1 MEMIKVNVEN
11 VKGILVTTSNRVA
24 QELGVNHYDLLEKI
38 DGYIKRFNSPELSG
52 QFQKPH
58 NFKDKTD
65 KFNSPESS
73 GQFNLM
79 DNFKDKTDKVSSA
92 ELSAQFY
99 IPYNYKDRSGKA
111 NRNYLITQKGIAQLI
126 GGYNAAVPIAFA
138 LNVAYINEF
147 ERMRKELQGKRP
159 MKRKME
165 SIRNGITLDNKLT
178 YHRVPILITRQLNK
192 LVGYDISLKLS
203 KVKGRSVLRNEE
215 IKALKRENTI
225 LSNQLTYTA
234 IYYQKNLEELLKKIK
249 ELREFKDEITEYFIS
264 NEIET
269 KLQQDSNNIKI
280 ALKLLDNI
288 TDTAVKERISIGI
301 LEKMGY

>member
-24 QELGVNHYDLLEKI
+24 EELGVEHKNLLTKI
-38 DGYIKRFNSPELSG
+38 DNYVKQFGGLTLS
-52 QFQKPH
+52 H
-58 NFKDKTD
+58 
-65 KFNSPESS
+65 E
-73 GQFNLM
+73 
-79 DNFKDKTDKVSSA
+79 
-92 ELSAQFY
+92 FY
-99 IPYNYKDRSGKA
+99 IENTFKNRGKDY
-111 NRNYLITQKGIAQLI
+111 RNYLITQKGIAQLI

-147 ERMRKELQGKRP
+147 EKMRKELQGKRP

-178 YHRVPILITRQLNK
+178 YHRVPILITRQLNE

>member
-24 QELGVNHYDLLEKI
+24 EELGVEHKNLLTKI
-38 DGYIKRFNSPELSG
+38 DNYVKQFGGLTLS
-52 QFQKPH
+52 H
-58 NFKDKTD
+58 
-65 KFNSPESS
+65 E
-73 GQFNLM
+73 
-79 DNFKDKTDKVSSA
+79 
-92 ELSAQFY
+92 FY
-99 IPYNYKDRSGKA
+99 IGNTFKNRGKDY
-111 NRNYLITQKGIAQLI
+111 RNYLITQKGIAQLI
-126 GGYNAAVPIAFA
+126 GGYNASVPIAFA

-159 MKRKME
+159 MTRKME
-165 SIRNGITLDNKLT
+165 SIRKEITLDNKLT
-178 YHRVPILITRQLNK
+178 YHGVPILITRQLNK

-203 KVKGRSVLRNEE
+203 TVKGRSVLRNEE
-215 IKALKRENTI
+215 IKALKRENAI

-249 ELREFKDEITEYFIS
+249 ELRAFKDEITEYFIS

-269 KLQQDSNNIKI
+269 RLQQESNNIEI

-288 TDTAVKERISIGI
+288 TDPEVKERISIGI

>member
-24 QELGVNHYDLLEKI
+24 EELGVEHKNLLTKI
-38 DGYIKRFNSPELSG
+38 DNYVKQFGGLTLS
-52 QFQKPH
+52 H
-58 NFKDKTD
+58 
-65 KFNSPESS
+65 E
-73 GQFNLM
+73 
-79 DNFKDKTDKVSSA
+79 
-92 ELSAQFY
+92 FY
-99 IPYNYKDRSGKA
+99 IENTFKNRGKDY
-111 NRNYLITQKGIAQLI
+111 RNYLITQKGIAQLI
-126 GGYNAAVPIAFA
+126 GGYNASVPIAFA

-159 MKRKME
+159 MTRKME
-165 SIRNGITLDNKLT
+165 SIRKEITLDNKLT
-178 YHRVPILITRQLNK
+178 YHGVPILITRQLNK

-203 KVKGRSVLRNEE
+203 TVKGRSVLRNEE
-215 IKALKRENTI
+215 IKALKKENAI

-249 ELREFKDEITEYFIS
+249 ELRAFKDEITEYFIS

-269 KLQQDSNNIKI
+269 RLQQESNNIEI

-288 TDTAVKERISIGI
+288 TDPEVKERISIGI

>member
-24 QELGVNHYDLLEKI
+24 QELGVQHKHLLEKI
-38 DGYIKRFNSPELSG
+38 DGYVNKFNSAELSA
-52 QFQKPH
+52 QFNIMQ
-58 NFKDKTD
+58 NFIDKTD
-65 KFNSPESS
+65 KF
-73 GQFNLM
+73 
-79 DNFKDKTDKVSSA
+79 SSA

-126 GGYNAAVPIAFA
+126 GGYNASVPIAFA

-159 MKRKME
+159 MTRNME
-165 SIRNGITLDNKLT
+165 SIRNEITLDNKLT
-178 YHRVPILITRQLNK
+178 YHGTPVLITRQLNK

-203 KVKGRSVLRNEE
+203 KVKGRSILRNEKVKE
-215 IKALKRENTI
+215 LKKENAI

-234 IYYQKNLEELLKKIK
+234 IYYEKNLKELLQKIK
-249 ELREFKDEITEYFIS
+249 ELREFKDKITEYFIS

-269 KLQQDSNNIKI
+269 RLQQDSNNIEI

-288 TDTAVKERISIGI
+288 TDIAVKERISIGI

>member
-24 QELGVNHYDLLEKI
+24 EELGVNHYDLLEKI

-58 NFKDKTD
+58 NFKDETD
-65 KFNSPESS
+65 KFSS
-73 GQFNLM
+73 
-79 DNFKDKTDKVSSA
+79 T
-92 ELSAQFY
+92 ELSVQFY
-99 IPYNYKDRSGKA
+99 IPSNYKALNGRTVK
-111 NRNYLITQKGIAQLI
+111 NYLITQKGIAQLI
-126 GGYNAAVPIAFA
+126 GGYNASVPIAFA

-178 YHRVPILITRQLNK
+178 YHRVPILITRQLNE

>member
-24 QELGVNHYDLLEKI
+24 QELGVNHKDLLEKI
-38 DGYIKRFNSPELSG
+38 EGYIE
-52 QFQKPH
+52 
-58 NFKDKTD
+58 
-65 KFNSPESS
+65 KFTKAESS
-73 GQFNLM
+73 ALGENL
-79 DNFKDKTDKVSSA
+79 DFTD
-92 ELSAQFY
+92 FY
-99 IPYNYKDRSGKA
+99 IPSSYKVKGNFKNYK
-111 NRNYLITQKGIAQLI
+111 NYLITQKGIAQLI
-126 GGYNAAVPIAFA
+126 GGYNASVPVAFY

-159 MKRKME
+159 MTRKME
-165 SIRNGITLDNKLT
+165 SIRNEITLDNKLT
-178 YHRVPILITRQLNK
+178 YHGVPILITRQLNK

-203 KVKGRSVLRNEE
+203 TVKGRSVLRNEE
-215 IKALKRENTI
+215 IKALKRENAI

-234 IYYQKNLEELLKKIK
+234 IYYEKNLKELLQKIK
-249 ELREFKDEITEYFIS
+249 ELRAFKDEITEYFIS

-269 KLQQDSNNIKI
+269 RLQQDSNNIEI

-288 TDTAVKERISIGI
+288 TDPEVKERISIGI

>member
-24 QELGVNHYDLLEKI
+24 EELGVSHKHLLEKI
-38 DGYIKRFNSPELSG
+38 EGYIKRFMKAETSALGENTG
-52 QFQKPH
+52 NVAK
-58 NFKDKTD
+58 
-65 KFNSPESS
+65 PESLS
-73 GQFNLM
+73 FGENL
-79 DNFKDKTDKVSSA
+79 DFT
-92 ELSAQFY
+92 EFY
-99 IPYNYKDRSGKA
+99 IPSSYKVKGNFKNYK
-111 NRNYLITQKGIAQLI
+111 NYLITQKGIAQLI
-126 GGYNAAVPIAFA
+126 GGYHASVPIAFA

-159 MKRKME
+159 MTRNME
-165 SIRNGITLDNKLT
+165 SIRNEITLDNKLT
-178 YHRVPILITRQLNK
+178 YHGTPVLITRQLNK

-203 KVKGRSVLRNEE
+203 KVKGRSILRNEKVKE
-215 IKALKRENTI
+215 LKKENAI

-234 IYYQKNLEELLKKIK
+234 IYYEKNLKELLQKIK
-249 ELREFKDEITEYFIS
+249 ELREFKDKITEYFIS

-269 KLQQDSNNIKI
+269 RLQQDSNNIEI

-288 TDTAVKERISIGI
+288 TDIAVKERISIGI

>member
-24 QELGVNHYDLLEKI
+24 QELGVSHKHLLEKI
-38 DGYIKRFNSPELSG
+38 EGYIKRFMKAETSALGENTG
-52 QFQKPH
+52 NVAK
-58 NFKDKTD
+58 
-65 KFNSPESS
+65 PESL
-73 GQFNLM
+73 GFGENL
-79 DNFKDKTDKVSSA
+79 DFT
-92 ELSAQFY
+92 EFY
-99 IPYNYKDRSGKA
+99 IPSSYKVKGNFKNYK
-111 NRNYLITQKGIAQLI
+111 NYLITQKGIAQLI
-126 GGYNAAVPIAFA
+126 GGYNASVPIAFA

-159 MKRKME
+159 MTRKME
-165 SIRNGITLDNKLT
+165 SIRNEITLDNKLT
-178 YHRVPILITRQLNK
+178 YHGVPILITRQLNK

-203 KVKGRSVLRNEE
+203 TVKGRSVLRNEE
-215 IKALKRENTI
+215 IKALKRENAI

-269 KLQQDSNNIKI
+269 RLHQDSNNIEI
-280 ALKLLDNI
+280 ALRLLDNI

>member
-24 QELGVNHYDLLEKI
+24 EELGVSHKHLLEKI
-38 DGYIKRFNSPELSG
+38 EGYIKRFMKAETSALGENTG
-52 QFQKPH
+52 NVAK
-58 NFKDKTD
+58 
-65 KFNSPESS
+65 PESLS
-73 GQFNLM
+73 FGENL
-79 DNFKDKTDKVSSA
+79 DFT
-92 ELSAQFY
+92 EFY
-99 IPYNYKDRSGKA
+99 IPSSDKVKGNFKNYK
-111 NRNYLITQKGIAQLI
+111 NYLITQKGIAQLI
-126 GGYNAAVPIAFA
+126 GGYNASVPIAFA

-159 MKRKME
+159 MTRNME
-165 SIRNGITLDNKLT
+165 SIRNEITLDNKLT
-178 YHRVPILITRQLNK
+178 YHGTPVLITRQLNK

-203 KVKGRSVLRNEE
+203 KVKGRSILRNEKVKE
-215 IKALKRENTI
+215 LKKENAI

-234 IYYQKNLEELLKKIK
+234 IYYEKNLKELLQKIK
-249 ELREFKDEITEYFIS
+249 ELREFKDKITEYFIS

-269 KLQQDSNNIKI
+269 RLQQDSNNIEI

-288 TDTAVKERISIGI
+288 TDIAVKERISIGI

>member
-24 QELGVNHYDLLEKI
+24 EELGVRHDNLLVKI
-38 DGYIKRFNSPELSG
+38 EEYLS
-52 QFQKPH
+52 
-58 NFKDKTD
+58 
-65 KFNSPESS
+65 KFNSPEVS

-99 IPYNYKDRSGKA
+99 IPHNYKALNGRTVK
-111 NRNYLITQKGIAQLI
+111 NYLITQKGIAQLI
-126 GGYNAAVPIAFA
+126 GGYNASVPIAFA

-159 MKRKME
+159 MTRNME
-165 SIRNGITLDNKLT
+165 SIRNEITLDNKLT
-178 YHRVPILITRQLNK
+178 YHGTPVLITRQLNK

-203 KVKGRSVLRNEE
+203 KVKGRSILRNEKVKE
-215 IKALKRENTI
+215 LKKENAI

-234 IYYQKNLEELLKKIK
+234 IYYEKNLKELLQKIK
-249 ELREFKDEITEYFIS
+249 ELREFKDKITEYFIS

-269 KLQQDSNNIKI
+269 RLQQDSNNIEI

-288 TDTAVKERISIGI
+288 TDIAVKERISIGI

>member
-24 QELGVNHYDLLEKI
+24 KELGVSHKHLLEKI
-38 DGYIKRFNSPELSG
+38 EGYIE
-52 QFQKPH
+52 
-58 NFKDKTD
+58 
-65 KFNSPESS
+65 KFTKAEVSALEENAGNIAKAESS
-73 GQFNLM
+73 ALGENL
-79 DNFKDKTDKVSSA
+79 DFTD
-92 ELSAQFY
+92 FY
-99 IPYNYKDRSGKA
+99 IPSSYKVKGNFKNYK
-111 NRNYLITQKGIAQLI
+111 NYLITQKGIAQLI
-126 GGYNAAVPIAFA
+126 GGYNASVPVAFY

-159 MKRKME
+159 MTRKME
-165 SIRNGITLDNKLT
+165 SIRKEITLDNKLT
-178 YHRVPILITRQLNK
+178 YHGVPILITRQLNK

-203 KVKGRSVLRNEE
+203 TVKGRSVLRNEE
-215 IKALKRENTI
+215 IKALKRENAI

-269 KLQQDSNNIKI
+269 RLQQDSNNIEI

-288 TDTAVKERISIGI
+288 TDPEVKERISIGI

>member
-24 QELGVNHYDLLEKI
+24 QELGVQHKHLLEKI
-38 DGYIKRFNSPELSG
+38 DGYVNKFNSAELSA
-52 QFQKPH
+52 QFDIMQ
-58 NFKDKTD
+58 NFIDKTD
-65 KFNSPESS
+65 KF
-73 GQFNLM
+73 
-79 DNFKDKTDKVSSA
+79 SSA

-99 IPYNYKDRSGKA
+99 IPHNYKALNGRTVK
-111 NRNYLITQKGIAQLI
+111 NYLITQKGIAQLI
-126 GGYNAAVPIAFA
+126 GGYNASVPIAFI

-159 MKRKME
+159 MTRKME
-165 SIRNGITLDNKLT
+165 SIRKEITLDNKLT
-178 YHRVPILITRQLNK
+178 YHGVPILITRQLNK

-203 KVKGRSVLRNEE
+203 TVKGRSVLRNEE
-215 IKALKRENTI
+215 IKALKRENAI

-249 ELREFKDEITEYFIS
+249 ELREFKDEIAEYFIS

-269 KLQQDSNNIKI
+269 RLQQDSNNIEI

>member
-24 QELGVNHYDLLEKI
+24 EELGVSHKHLLEKI
-38 DGYIKRFNSPELSG
+38 EGYIKRFMKAETSALGENTG
-52 QFQKPH
+52 NVAK
-58 NFKDKTD
+58 
-65 KFNSPESS
+65 PESLS
-73 GQFNLM
+73 FGENL
-79 DNFKDKTDKVSSA
+79 DFT
-92 ELSAQFY
+92 EFY
-99 IPYNYKDRSGKA
+99 IPSSYKVKGNFKNYK
-111 NRNYLITQKGIAQLI
+111 NYLITQKGIAQLI
-126 GGYNAAVPIAFA
+126 GGYNASVPIAFA

-159 MKRKME
+159 MTRNME
-165 SIRNGITLDNKLT
+165 SIRNEITLDNKLT
-178 YHRVPILITRQLNK
+178 YHGTPVLITRQLNK

-203 KVKGRSVLRNEE
+203 KVKGRSILRNEKVKE
-215 IKALKRENTI
+215 LKKENAI

-234 IYYQKNLEELLKKIK
+234 IYYEKNLKELLQKIK
-249 ELREFKDEITEYFIS
+249 ELREFKDKITEYFIS

-269 KLQQDSNNIKI
+269 RLQQDSNNIEI

-288 TDTAVKERISIGI
+288 TDPAVKERISIGI

>member
-58 NFKDKTD
+58 NFKDK
-65 KFNSPESS
+65 
-73 GQFNLM
+73 M
-79 DNFKDKTDKVSSA
+79 DKVSSV

-178 YHRVPILITRQLNK
+178 YHRVPILITRQLNE

>member
-1 MEMIKVNVEN
+1 MIKVNVEN

-24 QELGVNHYDLLEKI
+24 EELGVRHDHLLNKI
-38 DGYIKRFNSPELSG
+38 DGYIA
-52 QFQKPH
+52 
-58 NFKDKTD
+58 
-65 KFNSPESS
+65 KFNLPESS
-73 GQFNLM
+73 GQFDIM
-79 DNFKDKTDKVSSA
+79 QKFIDKTDKFSSA

-178 YHRVPILITRQLNK
+178 YHRVPILITRQLNE

>member
-24 QELGVNHYDLLEKI
+24 EELGVEHKNLLTKI
-38 DGYIKRFNSPELSG
+38 DNYVKQFGGLTLS
-52 QFQKPH
+52 H
-58 NFKDKTD
+58 
-65 KFNSPESS
+65 E
-73 GQFNLM
+73 
-79 DNFKDKTDKVSSA
+79 
-92 ELSAQFY
+92 FY
-99 IPYNYKDRSGKA
+99 IENTFKNRGKDY
-111 NRNYLITQKGIAQLI
+111 RNYLITQKGIAQLI
-126 GGYNAAVPIAFA
+126 GGYNASVPIAFA

-159 MKRKME
+159 MTRKME
-165 SIRNGITLDNKLT
+165 SIRNEITLDNKLT
-178 YHRVPILITRQLNK
+178 YHGVPVLITRQLNK

-203 KVKGRSVLRNEE
+203 KVKGRSILRNEKVKE
-215 IKALKRENTI
+215 LKKENAI

-269 KLQQDSNNIKI
+269 RLQQDSNNIEI

>member
-24 QELGVNHYDLLEKI
+24 EELGVEHKNLLTKI
-38 DGYIKRFNSPELSG
+38 DNYVKQFGDLTLS
-52 QFQKPH
+52 H
-58 NFKDKTD
+58 
-65 KFNSPESS
+65 E
-73 GQFNLM
+73 
-79 DNFKDKTDKVSSA
+79 
-92 ELSAQFY
+92 FY
-99 IPYNYKDRSGKA
+99 IENTFKNRGKDY
-111 NRNYLITQKGIAQLI
+111 RNYLITQKGIAQLI
-126 GGYNAAVPIAFA
+126 GGYNASVPIAFA

-159 MKRKME
+159 MTRKME
-165 SIRNGITLDNKLT
+165 SIRKEITLDNKLT
-178 YHRVPILITRQLNK
+178 YHGVPILITRQLNK

-203 KVKGRSVLRNEE
+203 TVKGRSVLRNEE
-215 IKALKRENTI
+215 IKALKKENAI

-249 ELREFKDEITEYFIS
+249 ELRAFKDEITEYFIS

-269 KLQQDSNNIKI
+269 RLQQDSNNIEI

>member
-1 MEMIKVNVEN
+1 MEMIKVSVEN

-24 QELGVNHYDLLEKI
+24 EELGVLHKDLLEKI
-38 DGYIKRFNSPELSG
+38 DGYIEKFNSPELSG

-65 KFNSPESS
+65 KFNSPETS

-79 DNFKDKTDKVSSA
+79 DNFRDKTNKVSSA

-99 IPYNYKDRSGKA
+99 IPHNYKALNGRTVK
-111 NRNYLITQKGIAQLI
+111 NYLITQKGIAQLI
-126 GGYNAAVPIAFA
+126 GGYNASVPIAFA

-159 MKRKME
+159 MTRKME
-165 SIRNGITLDNKLT
+165 SIRNEITLDNKLT
-178 YHRVPILITRQLNK
+178 YHGTPVLITRQLNK

-203 KVKGRSVLRNEE
+203 KVKGRSVLRNEKV
-215 IKALKRENTI
+215 KALKKENAI

-269 KLQQDSNNIKI
+269 RLHQDSNNIEI

-288 TDTAVKERISIGI
+288 TDTAEKERISIGI

>member
-24 QELGVNHYDLLEKI
+24 EELGVEHKNLLTKI
-38 DGYIKRFNSPELSG
+38 DNYVKQFGGLTLS
-52 QFQKPH
+52 H
-58 NFKDKTD
+58 
-65 KFNSPESS
+65 E
-73 GQFNLM
+73 
-79 DNFKDKTDKVSSA
+79 
-92 ELSAQFY
+92 FY
-99 IPYNYKDRSGKA
+99 IGNTFKNRGKDY
-111 NRNYLITQKGIAQLI
+111 RNYLITQKGIAQLI
-126 GGYNAAVPIAFA
+126 GGYNASVPIAFA

-159 MKRKME
+159 MTRKME
-165 SIRNGITLDNKLT
+165 SIRKEITLDNKLT
-178 YHRVPILITRQLNK
+178 YHGVPILITRQLNK

-203 KVKGRSVLRNEE
+203 TVKGRSVLRNEE
-215 IKALKRENTI
+215 IKALKRENAI

-249 ELREFKDEITEYFIS
+249 ELREFKNEITEYFIS

-269 KLQQDSNNIKI
+269 RLQQDSNNIEI

-288 TDTAVKERISIGI
+288 TDPEVKERISIGI

>member
-24 QELGVNHYDLLEKI
+24 EELGVRHDHLLEKI
-38 DGYIKRFNSPELSG
+38 EDYIK
-52 QFQKPH
+52 
-58 NFKDKTD
+58 

-79 DNFKDKTDKVSSA
+79 DNFKDKTDKVSST

-99 IPYNYKDRSGKA
+99 IPHNYKALNGRTVK
-111 NRNYLITQKGIAQLI
+111 NYLITQKGIAQLI

-147 ERMRKELQGKRP
+147 EKMRKELQGKRP

-178 YHRVPILITRQLNK
+178 YHRVPILITRQLNE

-249 ELREFKDEITEYFIS
+249 ELRAFKDEITEYFIS

-269 KLQQDSNNIKI
+269 RLQQDSSNIEI

>member
-24 QELGVNHYDLLEKI
+24 QELGVQHKHLLEKI
-38 DGYIKRFNSPELSG
+38 DGYVNKFNSAELSA
-52 QFQKPH
+52 QFDIMQ
-58 NFKDKTD
+58 NFIDKTD
-65 KFNSPESS
+65 KF
-73 GQFNLM
+73 
-79 DNFKDKTDKVSSA
+79 SSA

-126 GGYNAAVPIAFA
+126 GGYNASVPIAFA

-159 MKRKME
+159 MTRNME
-165 SIRNGITLDNKLT
+165 SIRNEITLDNKLT
-178 YHRVPILITRQLNK
+178 YHGTPVLITRQLNK

-203 KVKGRSVLRNEE
+203 KVKGRSILRNEKVKE
-215 IKALKRENTI
+215 LKKENAI

-234 IYYQKNLEELLKKIK
+234 IYYEKNLKELLQKIK
-249 ELREFKDEITEYFIS
+249 ELREFKDKITEYFIS

-269 KLQQDSNNIKI
+269 RLQQDSNNIEI

-288 TDTAVKERISIGI
+288 TDIAVKERISIGI

>member
-24 QELGVNHYDLLEKI
+24 EELGVQHKHLLEKI
-38 DGYIKRFNSPELSG
+38 DGYVN
-52 QFQKPH
+52 
-58 NFKDKTD
+58 
-65 KFNSPESS
+65 KFNSAELSA
-73 GQFNLM
+73 QFDIM
-79 DNFKDKTDKVSSA
+79 QNFIDKTDKVSST
-92 ELSAQFY
+92 ELSVQFY
-99 IPYNYKDRSGKA
+99 IPHNYKDISGKM

-126 GGYNAAVPIAFA
+126 GGYNASVPIAFA

-159 MKRKME
+159 MTRKME
-165 SIRNGITLDNKLT
+165 SIRNEITLDNKLT
-178 YHRVPILITRQLNK
+178 YHGTPVLITRQLNK

-203 KVKGRSVLRNEE
+203 TVKGRSVLRNEKMKE
-215 IKALKRENTI
+215 LKKENAI

-234 IYYQKNLEELLKKIK
+234 IYYEKNLKELLQKIK
-249 ELREFKDEITEYFIS
+249 ELREFKDKITEYFIS

-269 KLQQDSNNIKI
+269 RLQQESNNIEI

-288 TDTAVKERISIGI
+288 TDPAVKERISIGI

>member
-79 DNFKDKTDKVSSA
+79 DNFKDKTDKVSSV

-147 ERMRKELQGKRP
+147 EKMRKELQGKRP
-159 MKRKME
+159 MTRKME
-165 SIRNGITLDNKLT
+165 SIRNEITLDNKLT
-178 YHRVPILITRQLNK
+178 YHGVPILITRQLNK

-203 KVKGRSVLRNEE
+203 TVKGRSVLRNEKMKE
-215 IKALKRENTI
+215 LKKENAI

-234 IYYQKNLEELLKKIK
+234 IYYEKNLKELLQKIK
-249 ELREFKDEITEYFIS
+249 ELREFKDKITEYFIS

-269 KLQQDSNNIKI
+269 RLQQESNNIEI

-288 TDTAVKERISIGI
+288 TDIAVKERISIGI

>member
-1 MEMIKVNVEN
+1 MKHKFEAIGMVNKNSDKAREKARNKVINRIKRMIKVNVEN

-24 QELGVNHYDLLEKI
+24 EELGVEHKNLLTKI
-38 DGYIKRFNSPELSG
+38 DNYVKQFGGLTLS
-52 QFQKPH
+52 H
-58 NFKDKTD
+58 
-65 KFNSPESS
+65 E
-73 GQFNLM
+73 
-79 DNFKDKTDKVSSA
+79 
-92 ELSAQFY
+92 FY
-99 IPYNYKDRSGKA
+99 IENTFKNRGKDY
-111 NRNYLITQKGIAQLI
+111 RNYLITQKGIAQLI
-126 GGYNAAVPIAFA
+126 GGYNASVPIAFA

-159 MKRKME
+159 MTRKME
-165 SIRNGITLDNKLT
+165 SIRNEITLDNKLT
-178 YHRVPILITRQLNK
+178 YHGVPVLITRQL

-203 KVKGRSVLRNEE
+203 KVKGRSVLRNEKV
-215 IKALKRENTI
+215 KALKKENAI

-269 KLQQDSNNIKI
+269 RLQQESNNIEI

>member
-24 QELGVNHYDLLEKI
+24 EELGVQHKHLLEKI
-38 DGYIKRFNSPELSG
+38 DGYVN
-52 QFQKPH
+52 
-58 NFKDKTD
+58 
-65 KFNSPESS
+65 KFNSAELSA
-73 GQFNLM
+73 QFDIM
-79 DNFKDKTDKVSSA
+79 QNFIDKTDKVSST
-92 ELSAQFY
+92 ELSVQFY
-99 IPYNYKDRSGKA
+99 IPHNYKDISGKM

-126 GGYNAAVPIAFA
+126 GGYNASVPIAFA

-159 MKRKME
+159 MTRKME
-165 SIRNGITLDNKLT
+165 SIRNEITLDNKLT
-178 YHRVPILITRQLNK
+178 YHGTPVLITRQLNK

-203 KVKGRSVLRNEE
+203 TVKGRSVLRNEKMKE
-215 IKALKRENTI
+215 LKKENAI

-249 ELREFKDEITEYFIS
+249 ELREFKDEITGYFIS

-269 KLQQDSNNIKI
+269 RLQQDSNNIEI

>member
-24 QELGVNHYDLLEKI
+24 EELGVQHKHLLEKI
-38 DGYIKRFNSPELSG
+38 DGYVNNFN
-52 QFQKPH
+52 
-58 NFKDKTD
+58 
-65 KFNSPESS
+65 
-73 GQFNLM
+73 
-79 DNFKDKTDKVSSA
+79 SA
-92 ELSAQFY
+92 ELSAQFDIMQNFIDKTNKFSSTELSVQFY
-99 IPYNYKDRSGKA
+99 IPHNYKDRSGKT

-126 GGYNAAVPIAFA
+126 GGYNASVPIAFA

-159 MKRKME
+159 MTRKME
-165 SIRNGITLDNKLT
+165 SIRNEITLDNKLT
-178 YHRVPILITRQLNK
+178 YHGTPVLITRQLNK

-203 KVKGRSVLRNEE
+203 KVKGRSILRNEKVKE
-215 IKALKRENTI
+215 LKKENAI

-234 IYYQKNLEELLKKIK
+234 IYYEKNLKELLQKIK
-249 ELREFKDEITEYFIS
+249 ELREFKDKITEYFIS

-269 KLQQDSNNIKI
+269 RLQQDSNNIEI

>member
-24 QELGVNHYDLLEKI
+24 EELGVLHKDLLEKI
-38 DGYIKRFNSPELSG
+38 DGYIE
-52 QFQKPH
+52 
-58 NFKDKTD
+58 
-65 KFNSPESS
+65 KFNSPETS
-73 GQFNLM
+73 GQFDIM
-79 DNFKDKTDKVSSA
+79 KNFIDKTSNFNSA

-99 IPYNYKDRSGKA
+99 IPHNYKDRSGKT

-126 GGYNAAVPIAFA
+126 GGYNASVPVAFA

-159 MKRKME
+159 MTRKME
-165 SIRNGITLDNKLT
+165 SIRNEITLDNKLT
-178 YHRVPILITRQLNK
+178 YHGTPVLITRQLNK

-203 KVKGRSVLRNEE
+203 KVKGRSILRNEKVKE
-215 IKALKRENTI
+215 LKKENAI

-249 ELREFKDEITEYFIS
+249 ELREFKDKITEYFIS

-269 KLQQDSNNIKI
+269 RLQQESNNIEI

-288 TDTAVKERISIGI
+288 TDIAVKERISIGI

>member
-24 QELGVNHYDLLEKI
+24 EELGVRHDHLLNKI
-38 DGYIKRFNSPELSG
+38 DGYIA
-52 QFQKPH
+52 
-58 NFKDKTD
+58 
-65 KFNSPESS
+65 KFNLPESS
-73 GQFNLM
+73 GQFDIM
-79 DNFKDKTDKVSSA
+79 QKFIDKTDKFSSA

-126 GGYNAAVPIAFA
+126 GGYNASVPIAFA

-159 MKRKME
+159 MTRKME
-165 SIRNGITLDNKLT
+165 SIRKEITLDNKLT
-178 YHRVPILITRQLNK
+178 YHGVPILITRQLNK

-203 KVKGRSVLRNEE
+203 TVKGRSVLRNEE
-215 IKALKRENTI
+215 IKALKRENAI

-249 ELREFKDEITEYFIS
+249 ELRAFKDEITEYFIS

-269 KLQQDSNNIKI
+269 RLQQDSNNIEI

-288 TDTAVKERISIGI
+288 TDPEVKERISIGI